1 MQAWRKSEIPSSS
14 ASFSMGVGF
23 DDSIRR
29 RASSK
34 LPHLQRDFRVEL
46 NGIAVCLWVFVVLGV
61 EVALIFVLTVMVVG
75 REMGRS
81 MMETDTEEEWLKD

>member
-1 MQAWRKSEIPSSS
+1 MWRKREIPSSS
-14 ASFSMGVGF
+14 SSSSMTVGF

-46 NGIAVCLWVFVVLGV
+46 NGVVLCLWVFVVLGV
-61 EVALIFVLTVMVVG
+61 EVAAVFVLTVMVVG

-81 MMETDTEEEWLKD
+81 MMEIIFRK